1 MPVRRRFPAAVL
13 TLTATGLAVGLTGAP
28 AAAHGSMQ
36 NPLSRVEGCYL
47 EGAEHP
53 KSAACT
59 AAVATGGTA
68 ALYDWMSL
76 RIGDAAGRHRELIP
90 DGKLCSAGSD
100 TYRGLDLPRA
110 DWPATNL
117 TSGADFTFRYRATAP
132 HKGTFQLYIT
142 NGSYSPT
149 KPLTWANLEPQPFLT
164 VTDPQLVDGSY
175 VLPGKVPAGKTGRQL
190 IYAIWQRSDSPEA
203 FYSCSDVVFDGSG
216 ANPGTNTGTGG
227 SPVPTGGATATTPT
241 TPTTAGGH
249 DHGHAPAP
257 TAPAPAGGAT
267 APTAAP
273 VPASAGTPAAPAA
286 PATPTT
292 APTAPTP
299 TAPAPAVPTPTG
311 TAGTPVAAGAAGTT
325 PATTAAAPDQLA
337 QTGSDRSL
345 GILASVGSAF
355 LLAGATVAVLH
366 RQRRRRAHAR

>member
-1 MPVRRRFPAAVL
+1 MPVRRRRLPAAAL
-13 TLTATGLAVGLTGAP
+13 TLTLATLAVGLAATP

-53 KSAACT
+53 KSAACQ
-59 AAVATGGTA
+59 AAVAAGGTA

-117 TSGADFTFRYRATAP
+117 TAGADFTFRYRATAP
-132 HKGTFQLYIT
+132 HKGTFQLFIT
-142 NGSYSPT
+142 NPSYSPT
-149 KPLTWANLEPQPFLT
+149 RPLTWANLEPQPFLT
-164 VTDPQLVDGSY
+164 VTDPQLSDGSY

-203 FYSCSDVVFDGSG
+203 FYSCSDVVFDGTGNAPTSAPAVPSPSRSATPG
-216 ANPGTNTGTGG
+216 APA
-227 SPVPTGGATATTPT
+227 PVPTPPAPT
-241 TPTTAGGH
+241 GQTSPTGQTGHPGGH
-249 DHGHAPAP
+249 DHTDAA
-257 TAPAPAGGAT
+257 TAPPTAT
-267 APTAAP
+267 APTAAA
-273 VPASAGTPAAPAA
+273 PATAAPAA
-286 PATPTT
+286 PIAVTTPTT
-292 APTAPTP
+292 PAEAGPPAA
-299 TAPAPAVPTPTG
+299 TAPAPA
-311 TAGTPVAAGAAGTT
+311 TT
-325 PATTAAAPDQLA
+325 SPATAPDRLA

-355 LLAGATVAVLH
+355 LLAGATIAVLH
-366 RQRRRRAHAR
+366 RQRRRTGGTHAR

>member
-1 MPVRRRFPAAVL
+1 MPVRRRLSAAVL
-13 TLTATGLAVGLTGAP
+13 TLTATGLAVGLTAAP

-216 ANPGTNTGTGG
+216 ANPGTGG
-227 SPVPTGGATATTPT
+227 APAPTGATAPT

-257 TAPAPAGGAT
+257 TSSAPTSSAPAGGAT

-273 VPASAGTPAAPAA
+273 VPASAGTPAAPTAVT
-286 PATPTT
+286 AT
-292 APTAPTP
+292 PTP

-311 TAGTPVAAGAAGTT
+311 TAGTALAAGAAAGTA